1 MQIVDLLVN
10 VRNNHQLRYEHS
22 YQVVTDQDTSV
33 AHTLASVIKAKVIES
48 IYECYHGNL
57 YPEVL

>member
-22 YQVVTDQDTSV
+22 YQVVTDQDKSV
-33 AHTLASVIKAKVIES
+33 AHTLESVIKAKVLES

-57 YPEVL
+57 